1 MKIFLI
7 ALLLLFTTQTLFGEE
22 LSKDQRKLLNIYLKD
37 LKKGDDSE
45 RYEAVEGL
53 RFFRIPEAISALGN
67 ALIADSSSSVRNRA
81 ALSLFDLEEAARPAI
96 PALQQALR
104 DTDSYVR
111 LNAGATLLNLDVEE
125 NIVLPAIRELLRHPE
140 PRTQVAAARFLSGNV
155 PFIEIFAVLTTAL
168 KNPDDEVR
176 IDASKVLDDAKTLP
190 PDALP
195 VLVQSLK
202 DPNAKVR
209 RNVASALDV
218 YESKGTAALSALIP
232 ALKDS
237 DRDVRFEVLDAIT
250 SMGTWGKEALPHI
263 SEVIRKDSDPGIR
276 RQALRSLEWID
287 PEGRTSVPVLLEAL
301 RDQDAEVRQMS
312 LEVMA
317 GTRPFP
323 VQVVA
328 PAQAALA
335 SETDE
340 RVKMYLQRIIERGEQ
355 EKSTGVRGQT
365 NTGVIAD
372 APSAKNPG
380 AAMPKDEAMR
390 ILQEKDI
397 QMTTDTFWQSMHE
410 NDAQVVKAMLS
421 AGFPANT
428 DIRDMSALMLAVRN
442 YDGNDPDQRE
452 IIQALLD
459 FGADVNY
466 KDENGTTPFFFAVEK
481 CDIEMIRKMIQ
492 SGAVLEIQAK
502 GGATTLTQA
511 AMGNKVETVRLL
523 LKSGYK
529 LKNEPDWLMNSTKN
543 SEILTM
549 LRKAGAK

>member
-1 MKIFLI
+1 MKILFLV
-7 ALLLLFTTQTLFGEE
+7 LLLTTQVAFSEE
-22 LSKDQRKLLNIYLKD
+22 LTKDQRKVLEMTLKD

-45 RYEAVEGL
+45 RYEAVERL
-53 RFFRIPEAISALGN
+53 RYYRVPQAIAALSEALTRDA
-67 ALIADSSSSVRNRA
+67 SSSVRNRA
-81 ALSLFDLEEAARPAI
+81 ALSLFDLEEDARSAI

-111 LNAGATLLNLDVEE
+111 LNAGATLLNLDADE

-140 PRTQVAAARFLSGNV
+140 ARTQVAAARFLSGHV
-155 PFIEIFAVLTTAL
+155 PFNEIFPVLTAAL
-168 KNPDDEVR
+168 KNPDDQVR
-176 IDASKVLDDAKTLP
+176 IDASKVIDDAKELP
-190 PDALP
+190 LDSLP

-202 DPNAKVR
+202 DANATVR
-209 RNVASALDV
+209 KNAASALDI
-218 YESKGTAALSALIP
+218 YESKGTAALPALIP
-232 ALKDS
+232 ALKDP

-263 SEVIRKDSDPGIR
+263 AEVVRRDGDPGIR
-276 RQALRSLEWID
+276 RQAVRALEWVD

-301 RDQDAEVRQMS
+301 RDKDAEVRQMS

-317 GTRPFP
+317 STRPFP
-323 VQVVA
+323 VHAVA
-328 PAQAALA
+328 PAQQALA

-355 EKSTGVRGQT
+355 EKSYGPRGKT

-372 APSAKNPG
+372 APAARKAS
-380 AAMPKDEAMR
+380 AAMPKEEAMR

-397 QMTTDTFWQSMHE
+397 QMTTDAFWHSMHE
-410 NDAQVVKAMLS
+410 NDPQVVRAMLS

-442 YDGNDPDQRE
+442 YDGNDPAQRE
-452 IIQALLD
+452 IIRALLD
-459 FGADVNY
+459 FGADVNF

-481 CDIEMIRKMIQ
+481 CDLEIVRTMMKA
-492 SGAVLEIQAK
+492 GAVLEVQAK

-523 LKSGYK
+523 LQSGYK
-529 LKNEPDWLMNSTKN
+529 LKNEPAWLLNSTKN
-543 SEILTM
+543 PQILAM